1 MESFNHAGIVKRK
14 VIKLLKL
21 LRLNLGLVN
30 CLDKEGAMN
39 QEQMKQQEEKVVEF
53 IQNTIPV
60 FKYDKLKVKHLKKYD
75 GEQLSQEIMDDL
87 KECLM
92 SSIEYKTVTKTKEVE

>member
-1 MESFNHAGIVKRK
+1 
-14 VIKLLKL
+14 
-21 LRLNLGLVN
+21 
-30 CLDKEGAMN
+30 MN

-60 FKYDKLKVKHLKKYD
+60 FRYDRLKVKCLKKYD
-75 GEQLSQEIMDDL
+75 GEQLSQELMDEF

-92 SSIEYKTVTKTKEVE
+92 SSIEYKITVKTKEVE